1 MILHNIKIAF
11 RNLLKYKLQNVIS
24 ILSIAIGIVAIS
36 AVHSFLSNVHEP
48 RICNEPYFDRT
59 FKVTLFGE
67 GENQYFNPLDL
78 EGMETMEG
86 EVLGEI
92 QYTFGD
98 GQMAIKHNG
107 QQYKTKYYPKAI
119 KPNLLNFFAIR
130 SAVTGNRIDPLK
142 DNDAIITEKFAKKI
156 FGDGNPIGATI
167 EYFGKEFTIV
177 DVCENNTF
185 YNRTP
190 RISDVMMTEKN
201 LNYSWDDEKESS
213 TAYLVMKEGVEYE
226 TFAHEIA
233 SKLGRRRSEVWVDQI
248 CNNGQNDYIQL
259 TSWLYIIGY
268 MILLASIIGFLRM
281 QIQLFWM
288 RKREIALRVINGAKR
303 HQVFL
308 TLITETAIT
317 IILSSI
323 LSVILGT
330 LLSNSAFVAMME
342 REWELSILNHL
353 GFYCAIVC
361 GGLIA
366 ACGIIIYIVLI
377 KICNSNSGL
386 SAVMRKSNS
395 HVFRNI
401 MLGIQTFICMVL
413 ISLSSVII
421 YSGLNQDYSQ
431 QIPKEDR
438 GYHDAISIRNH
449 FNNEL
454 YDEITKQPELKSSF
468 KILNTGVNDADLGLD
483 TAGQRNTWT
492 QLYYLSDV
500 SQLDFLTID
509 GKYQKQDLAGKN
521 CCILSEKFREKCE
534 SQGLLADGTISVKHT
549 QRFWDEEGNER
560 EHSEIQTLKVSGT
573 YKSIA
578 YQYYVP
584 QIIVVGELPDF
595 VGWGEEWILISQPG
609 QRDQL
614 MDAIQSCI
622 ERVEPGLSDEIVL
635 PYTQNIEEQVNFVHS
650 TITGLLI
657 LGLTCLILC
666 ISGIYS
672 TAALDTRARRKEM
685 AIRKI
690 NGAKAKDIAMLFVKS
705 YIWILIPAILL
716 STLIT
721 IGILATQDTTTPTS
735 LLFAGIGISL
745 ICIVLT
751 LAYHIRQ
758 VMQVNPSEIIAK
770 E

>member
-59 FKVTLFGE
+59 FKVTIFGE
-67 GENQYFNPLDL
+67 NKNFNIKDL
-78 EGMETMEG
+78 QGLETMEG
-86 EVLGEI
+86 EALSEI
-92 QYTFGD
+92 GYTFGN
-98 GQMAIKHNG
+98 GQMVIKHNG
-107 QQYKTKYYPKAI
+107 QQYKTKKYPDAI

-130 SAVTGNRIDPLK
+130 SVITGDRIATLK
-142 DNDAIITEKFAKKI
+142 DNDAVISQKFAKKI
-156 FGDGNPIGATI
+156 FGDENPIGATI
-167 EYFGKEFTIV
+167 EYFEKEFTIV
-177 DVCENNTF
+177 DVCENSTF
-185 YNRTP
+185 YNKTP
-190 RISDVMMTEKN
+190 RVGDVMMTEKY
-201 LNYSWDDEKESS
+201 LHYSWDDEIETSI
-213 TAYLVMKEGVEYE
+213 AYLVMKEGVEYE

-233 SKLGRRRSEVWVDQI
+233 SRLGRPRSEVWVDQI
-248 CNNGQNDYIQL
+248 CNNGQTDYISL
-259 TSWLYIIGY
+259 TSVLYIIGY

-288 RKREIALRVINGAKR
+288 RKREIALRVINGAKK
-303 HQVFL
+303 HQIFL

-317 IILSSI
+317 IILSSV
-323 LSVILGT
+323 LAVIFGIM
-330 LLSNSAFVAMME
+330 LSNSAFVAKAE
-342 REWELSILNHL
+342 SEFELEILNKL
-353 GFYCAIVC
+353 EFYSAIVC

-366 ACGIIIYIVLI
+366 ACGTIIYIVLI

-395 HVFRNI
+395 HIFRNI

-421 YSGLNQDYSQ
+421 YSGLQQDYSN

-438 GYHDAISIRNH
+438 GYHDAISIKNH

-454 YDEITKQPELKSSF
+454 YDEISKQPELKSSF
-468 KILNTGVNDADLGLD
+468 KVLNTGVGEADLGLD

-500 SQLDFLTID
+500 AQLDFLTID
-509 GKYQKQDLAGKN
+509 GKYQRQDFADNN

-595 VGWGEEWILISQPG
+595 VGRGQEWILISQPG

-622 ERVEPGLSDEIVL
+622 ERVEPGLSDEIAL

-650 TITGLLI
+650 TLTGLWI

-705 YIWILIPAILL
+705 YIWILIPAVLL
-716 STLIT
+716 S
-721 IGILATQDTTTPTS
+721 S
-735 LLFAGIGISL
+735 LLTIAIIVEEDINAPYSLFFIGIGISL
-745 ICIVLT
+745 ICIIAT

-758 VMQVNPSEIIAK
+758 IMQVNPSEIIAK

>member
-67 GENQYFNPLDL
+67 NNYFKIKDL
-78 EGMETMEG
+78 QGLETMEG
-86 EVLGEI
+86 EAYGDI
-92 QYTFGD
+92 RNTFGD
-98 GQMAIKHNG
+98 RQMTIKHNG
-107 QQYKTKYYPKAI
+107 QQYKTKQYPDAVE
-119 KPNLLNFFAIR
+119 PNILNFFAIR
-130 SAVTGNRIDPLK
+130 SVITGNKIATLK
-142 DNDAIITEKFAKKI
+142 NNDAVISQQFSKKI
-156 FGDGNPIGATI
+156 FGDANPIGATI
-167 EYFGKEFTIV
+167 EYFDKEFTIV
-177 DVCENNTF
+177 DVCENTTF
-185 YNRTP
+185 YSRTP
-190 RISDVMMTEKN
+190 RIGEVMVTVNNIDHISDLEV
-201 LNYSWDDEKESS
+201 S
-213 TAYLVMKEGVEYE
+213 TAYLVMKDGVEYE

-233 SKLGRRRSEVWVDQI
+233 SRLGRPRSEVWVDQI
-248 CNNGQNDYIQL
+248 CNNGQTDYISL

-288 RKREIALRVINGAKR
+288 RKREIALRVINGAKK
-303 HQVFL
+303 HQIFL
-308 TLITETAIT
+308 TLITETTIT
-317 IILSSI
+317 IILSS
-323 LSVILGT
+323 LLAVILGT
-330 LLSNSAFVAMME
+330 LLSNSAFVAMLE
-342 REWELSILNHL
+342 REWELTVLNNL
-353 GFYCAIVC
+353 YFFCAIVC

-421 YSGLNQDYSQ
+421 YSGLKQDYSQ

-449 FNNEL
+449 YNNEL
-454 YDEITKQPELKSSF
+454 YDEISKQPELKSSF

-500 SQLDFLTID
+500 AQLDFLTID
-509 GKYQKQDLAGKN
+509 AKYQKQDLAGRN

-534 SQGLLADGTISVKHT
+534 AQGLLADGTISVKLT
-549 QRFWDEEGNER
+549 RYYQDEESQEVK

-584 QIIVVGELPDF
+584 QIIVVGELPHF
-595 VGWGEEWILISQPG
+595 VGRGEEWILISQPG
-609 QRDQL
+609 QRNQL

-622 ERVEPGLSDEIVL
+622 DRVEPGLSDEIAR
-635 PYTQNIEEQVNFVHS
+635 PYTQDIEEQVNFIHS

-716 STLIT
+716 S
-721 IGILATQDTTTPTS
+721 S
-735 LLFAGIGISL
+735 LLTIAIIVEEDINAPYSLFFIGIGISL
-745 ICIVLT
+745 ICIIAT

-758 VMQVNPSEIIAK
+758 IMQENPSEIIAK